1 MRKRSTTKSWRS
13 AGLHIV
19 GTERH
24 DSRRI
29 DNQLRG
35 RAGRQGDPGSSRFF
49 LSLQDDLLRI
59 FGGERMQN
67 LMLRLGMEEDVPIE
81 SNLITKRI
89 AAAQKA
95 VEAQNFDSRKHLL
108 EYDDVM
114 NKQRKAV
121 YSMRRELLEGADQKE
136 RIMEMTRGV
145 IAAMLDMRCPENAHP
160 ETWDMAGIQTDMLT
174 RFGVRVAPGDLA
186 GMKTAQIEEELMTRA
201 RDTYE
206 AKEALVGASLLREAE
221 RNIMLHI
228 IDDQWK
234 DHLLSMDH
242 LKEGIGLRGYG
253 QKDPLVEYKK
263 EGFTLFQDMMD
274 RIEDEA
280 VRYLYFLR
288 FEQNPS
294 PPGFSNDDYLDEDQ
308 EAEEERKRAE
318 TRRVAEELQ
327 KQTAQNAVQDM
338 TRKIQRQHEK
348 ELKELQMVGSASA
361 GTASQTVVNG
371 GPRVGRNDPCP
382 CGSGKKYKKCHGA

>member
-1 MRKRSTTKSWRS
+1 MV
-13 AGLHIV
+13 ALGGLHIV

-59 FGGERMQN
+59 FGGEKMQN

-81 SNLITKRI
+81 SNMITKRI
-89 AAAQKA
+89 AASQKA
-95 VEAQNFDSRKHLL
+95 VEAQNFESRKHLL

-114 NKQRKAV
+114 NKQRQAV
-121 YSMRRELLEGADQKE
+121 YAMRRGLLEGVDQKE
-136 RIMEMTRGV
+136 RVLEMTKGV
-145 IAAMLDMRCPENAHP
+145 VGGIIDTRCPTNAHP
-160 ETWDMAGIQTDMLT
+160 ENYDIAGLQTDMLT
-174 RFGVRVAPGDLA
+174 QFGVRINPAALA
-186 GMKTAQIEEELMTRA
+186 GLNGDQIEVEI
-201 RDTYE
+201 YE
-206 AKEALVGASLLREAE
+206 KAEAAYQAKEDLVGASLMREAE
-221 RNIMLHI
+221 RNIMLHV

-263 EGFTLFQDMMD
+263 ESYTLFTDMMD
-274 RIEDEA
+274 RIEDET

-288 FEQNPS
+288 FEQNPGAL
-294 PPGFSNDDYLDEDQ
+294 PFANDDSEYEEDE
-308 EAEEERKRAE
+308 EAAERKKIEVSKAL
-318 TRRVAEELQ
+318 EEQQRLA
-327 KQTAQNAVQDM
+327 AQSAVQDM
-338 TRKIQRQHEK
+338 TRGIQKQHER
-348 ELKELQMVGSASA
+348 ELKELQFA
-361 GTASQTVVNG
+361 GTNGSTANQPVANG
-371 GPRVGRNDPCP
+371 GPKTGRNDPCP
-382 CGSGKKYKKCHGA
+382 CGSGKKFKKCHGA

>member
-1 MRKRSTTKSWRS
+1 
-13 AGLHIV
+13 
-19 GTERH
+19 
-24 DSRRI
+24 
-29 DNQLRG
+29 
-35 RAGRQGDPGSSRFF
+35 
-49 LSLQDDLLRI
+49 
-59 FGGERMQN
+59 
-67 LMLRLGMEEDVPIE
+67 
-81 SNLITKRI
+81 
-89 AAAQKA
+89 
-95 VEAQNFDSRKHLL
+95 
-108 EYDDVM
+108 
-114 NKQRKAV
+114 
-121 YSMRRELLEGADQKE
+121 
-136 RIMEMTRGV
+136 
-145 IAAMLDMRCPENAHP
+145 
-160 ETWDMAGIQTDMLT
+160 MAGVQTDMLT
-174 RFGVRVAPGDLA
+174 RFGVRVLPGDLA
-186 GMKTAQIEEELMTRA
+186 GLKSAQMEEELFTRA
-201 RDTYE
+201 KNTYE

-274 RIEDEA
+274 RIEDET

-288 FEQNPS
+288 FEQNPN
-294 PPGFSNDDYLDEDQ
+294 PGGFSNDDYLDEDQ
-308 EAEEERKRAE
+308 EAEEERQRAE
-318 TRRVAEELQ
+318 TKRVAEELQ
-327 KQTAQNAVQDM
+327 KQAAQSAVQDM

-348 ELKELQMVGSASA
+348 ELKELQMVGSGSA